1 MAKFYLKFEHSILGE
16 YPLDKKTVTIG
27 RRPDNTIHIDHLSV
41 SGRHARVEFENG
53 VYVIYDHDSTNGTY
67 VNGQPV
73 APRTILRDGDTI
85 HIARHILSFV
95 DEPPAK
101 PAPKRVAGSQPEV
114 FGDIARASTAA
125 MPNKQPD
132 ATPTIKL
139 SGEPATSDRTIAVKG
154 PGARA
159 ARILVIDGKTD
170 QKEYVLTGN
179 LNVIGKAEMA
189 TIRLMRWFAPKV
201 AANIHMRDGKFFLS
215 AAEDQEPVLV
225 NGEVQRGEREL
236 AEGDTF
242 VVDGI
247 SMKFN
252 YQP

>member
-1 MAKFYLKFEHSILGE
+1 MAKFYLKFEHSVLGE

-53 VYVIYDHDSTNGTY
+53 AYVIYDHDSTNGTY

-73 APRTILRDGDTI
+73 ATRTILRDGDTI

-95 DEPPAK
+95 DEAPAQA
-101 PAPKRVAGSQPEV
+101 PAAASQPGV
-114 FGDIARASTAA
+114 PADLAATAA
-125 MPNKQPD
+125 PNRQPE

-139 SGEPATSDRTIAVKG
+139 MGEPGNPDKASTQKLA
-154 PGARA
+154 GARA
-159 ARILVIDGKTD
+159 GRVLVVDGKTD

-189 TIRLMRWFAPKV
+189 TIRLTRWFAPKV

-215 AAEDQEPVLV
+215 AAEGQEPVLV
-225 NGEVQRGEREL
+225 NGEVQRVEREL

-242 VVDGI
+242 TVDGI
-247 SMKFN
+247 AMKFN

>member
-1 MAKFYLKFEHSILGE
+1 MAKFYLKFEQAILGE

-53 VYVIYDHDSTNGTY
+53 TYVIYDHESTNGTY

-73 APRTILRDGDTI
+73 SSKTVLRDGDTI

-95 DEPPAK
+95 DETPAE
-101 PAPKRVAGSQPEV
+101 AREASAGPRPEV
-114 FGDIARASTAA
+114 FGDMAGTSAPATSSRQRES
-125 MPNKQPD
+125 
-132 ATPTIKL
+132 TPTIKL
-139 SGEPATSDRTIAVKG
+139 TGEPANSPEKNAAIKS
-154 PGARA
+154 PGSKA
-159 ARILVIDGKTD
+159 ARILIVDGKTD

-189 TIRLMRWFAPKV
+189 TIRLTRWFAPKV

-215 AAEDQEPVLV
+215 AAEGAEPVLV
-225 NGEVQRGEREL
+225 NGEVQRSEREL

-252 YQP
+252 YQ